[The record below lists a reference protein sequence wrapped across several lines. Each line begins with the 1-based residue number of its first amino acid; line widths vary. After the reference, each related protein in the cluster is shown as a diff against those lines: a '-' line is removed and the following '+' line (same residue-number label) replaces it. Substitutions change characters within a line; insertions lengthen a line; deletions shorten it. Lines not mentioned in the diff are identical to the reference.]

1 MIKRKLITAGFVIAM
16 AAMVMSGCKSG
27 GTDKETTAAA
37 AGETAGSQESGTASG
52 ETKSEKEL
60 TDEASLELGNY
71 KGLTLTAVKAGVT
84 DEDLDAE
91 LEILKGQY
99 PAEVTGRAARL
110 GDVANIDYVGTKDGE
125 AFSGGTAEGFDLA
138 LGSDTFIDGFE
149 DGVVGMNVG
158 EEKDLNLTFPENY
171 KSADLAGQEVV
182 FHVTLNAIKNAEETA
197 IDDALAKRAM
207 DDENATL
214 DQLRSQVSGGLE
226 NQAESNFFNEAGSE
240 LLNQAIENSKVT
252 CDPDAVDDMYDQLVT
267 TYTAY
272 AGQYGMELE
281 EFLSMFLQT
290 DKAGLRGTAENLVKQ
305 EMVLNAIIE
314 AEGIKATD
322 EEKDKLAQMNYFADA
337 EEMVA
342 TYGEESAN
350 RLFRM
355 GAAYYYLIDN
365 AVQGAPAG
373 AGETVEGHT
382 ESQAAETTAP

>member
-1 MIKRKLITAGFVIAM
+1 
-16 AAMVMSGCKSG
+16 
-27 GTDKETTAAA
+27 
-37 AGETAGSQESGTASG
+37 
-52 ETKSEKEL
+52 
-60 TDEASLELGNY
+60 
-71 KGLTLTAVKAGVT
+71 
-84 DEDLDAE
+84 
-91 LEILKGQY
+91 
-99 PAEVTGRAARL
+99 
-110 GDVANIDYVGTKDGE
+110 
-125 AFSGGTAEGFDLA
+125 
-138 LGSDTFIDGFE
+138 
-149 DGVVGMNVG
+149 MNVG

-214 DQLRSQVSGGLE
+214 DQLRSQVYGGLE

-290 DKAGLRGTAENLVKQ
+290 DKAGLRATAENLVKQ

-337 EEMVA
+337 EEMVS

-350 RLFRM
+350 RLFQM
-355 GAAYYYLIDN
+355 GAAYYYLIRQCRTGSACRGRGDCGRPYRIPGSRDDGSLGN
-365 AVQGAPAG
+365 GCGYHMKRKALFFDIDGTLLSDHKKELPESAARVIAQARRRAIWYLSILTGPVPDAGGGGGSPGGRLPLRLRYIPGDPGEKGPPPCDRERAEAGAPEEHPG
-373 AGETVEGHT
+373 
-382 ESQAAETTAP
+382 P

>member
-27 GTDKETTAAA
+27 STDKETTAA
-37 AGETAGSQESGTASG
+37 AGSQESGTASG
-52 ETKSEKEL
+52 ETKSDEEL

-138 LGSDTFIDGFE
+138 LGSGTFIDGFE

-214 DQLRSQVSGGLE
+214 DQLRSQVFGGLE

-290 DKAGLRGTAENLVKQ
+290 DKAGLRATAENLVKQ

-314 AEGIKATD
+314 AEEIKATD

-337 EEMVA
+337 EEMVS
-342 TYGEESAN
+342 TYGEESAS
-350 RLFRM
+350 RLFQM

-365 AVQGAPAG
+365 AVQGTPAG

-382 ESQAAETTAP
+382 GSQTAETTAP